1 MSYYSLGQQT
11 LDFDG
16 VKITL
21 KCVDVLAPSD
31 AVGFVDEGN
40 DVTGIKI
47 WAGATLLCHF
57 IKQNKD
63 LFKEKSL
70 IELGAG
76 TGLPSLFASHYC
88 GSPLFITD
96 GNDEVL
102 DVLNQNVALNIPEKD
117 RLQTMKLYWDNQT
130 DMDAAL
136 KTTNN
141 KGFDII
147 LGADIIY
154 TQEAVLPLLNTV
166 DKMLAPNGIFV
177 LVYISRFSRLD
188 EYLLKEATAKFPF
201 FTRKMINQKIE
212 DADAFLCIGA
222 KHQVP
227 ESITNLT
234 IQ

>member
-1 MSYYSLGQQT
+1 MSYYSLGQRT
-11 LDFDG
+11 LTFDD

-21 KCVDVLAPSD
+21 KCVDVLAPCD
-31 AVGFVDEGN
+31 AVGFVEEGN

-47 WAGATLLCHF
+47 WAGAILLCHY
-57 IKQNKD
+57 IKQNKEI
-63 LFKEKSL
+63 FKNKSL

-76 TGLPSLFASHYC
+76 TGLPSLYASHYC
-88 GSPLFITD
+88 GSPLFVTD

-102 DVLNQNVALNIPEKD
+102 DVLNQNVALNITDKD
-117 RLQTMKLYWDNQT
+117 RLQTMKLYWENKT

-166 DKMLAPNGIFV
+166 DQMLAPDGIFA
-177 LVYISRFSRLD
+177 LVYISRFTRLD

-201 FTRKMINQKIE
+201 FTRKLINQTIE
-212 DADAFLCIGA
+212 DADAFLCICA

-227 ESITNLT
+227 ESLTNLT